1 MAPRAWDAN
10 AARLLLCGLAALY
23 WELVLIRWLGASVR
37 IVAYFSNLVL
47 ISAFFGLGIGALAT
61 RFSVRL
67 ERAIAPL
74 TALVVMLG
82 VWLGRLWHTNPAGG
96 DEFIWI
102 GAPLGIASP
111 GDEAS
116 RIVSAGVVLLLVYG
130 ATAAA
135 FAAFGQYMGRLF
147 RTHAPLRAYSLEIA
161 GSLLGIVLFALLSWA
176 QTSPSTWFAVGT
188 LLLVALLPRLLPDGA
203 LAVLLGVAIV
213 AATHAESSRYVWSPY
228 YRISVEPLLRV
239 TEPGTGHVAEF
250 GEPVGRVLTV
260 NNDYHQMM
268 LDLRARAPEHA
279 FLAGWRR
286 FYDAPYA
293 RYDGLEPLP
302 PGDVLVVGAGT
313 GNDVAA
319 ALRRTDR
326 RVTAVEIDP
335 AIAGL
340 GRRLHAEKPYADPRV
355 TLVIDDARSFFQR
368 APSGGYALVVFGF
381 LDSHRLL
388 SAFSSV
394 RLDNFI
400 YTLEGMRE
408 VRRLLAPGGRAA
420 LSFAS
425 NEPWIHERLLALL
438 DRGFERPSAFFV
450 DQAGYANGILY
461 LNEKGDAKPVPRR
474 RALVPTD
481 DWPFLYLRERA
492 VPRHNLL
499 FLAVAVAL
507 CAAALWLLPSGER
520 RLRLPYFFLGAAFF
534 LLETSNVVRMALLYG
549 STWWVNTVVFAGI
562 LLLVLLANLTA
573 ARFRVPLGACLALVA
588 LLILAAA
595 LVPSEALLALP
606 AGPRALA
613 AVTVFLGPVFFGG
626 LVFARLIERE
636 TRLYEAYGSNVLG
649 AVLGGTAE
657 YLSLVL
663 GFRFLLALALVFYLA
678 VFLLL
683 LRGARGGE
691 MRSRL

>member
-1 MAPRAWDAN
+1 MKRLSWDAN
-10 AARLLLCGLAALY
+10 AARLFLCGLAALF

-47 ISAFFGLGIGALAT
+47 ISAFFGLGTGALAT
-61 RFSVRL
+61 RFSVPL
-67 ERAIAPL
+67 ERFIAPL
-74 TALVVMLG
+74 AAFVVLLG
-82 VWLGRLWHTNPAGG
+82 VGLGRLWHANPSGG

-111 GDEAS
+111 GDETS
-116 RIVSAGVVLLLVYG
+116 RIVSAGVVLVLVYA
-130 ATAAA
+130 ATAAL

-147 RTHAPLRAYSLEIA
+147 RTHPPLRAYSIEIA
-161 GSLLGIVLFALLSWA
+161 GSVVGIALFALLSWA
-176 QTSPSTWFAVGT
+176 QTSPSVWFTVGT
-188 LLLVALLPRLLPDGA
+188 LLLVALVERLPDR
-203 LAVLLGVAIV
+203 AVAALLGVVIV
-213 AATHAESSRYVWSPY
+213 ATTHAESSRYVWSPY
-228 YRISVEPLLRV
+228 YRIAVEPLLRV
-239 TEPGTGHVAEF
+239 NEPDTGRVAEF
-250 GEPVGRVLTV
+250 GQAVGQVLTV
-260 NNDYHQMM
+260 NSDYHQMM
-268 LDLRARAPEHA
+268 LDLRPREREHA
-279 FLAGWRR
+279 FLSGWRR
-286 FYDAPYA
+286 FYDAPYR

-319 ALRRTDR
+319 ALRGTDR

-340 GRRLHAEKPYADPRV
+340 GRRLHAEQPYANPRV
-355 TLVIDDARSFFQR
+355 TLVVDDARSFFQR
-368 APSGGYALVVFGF
+368 APSGSYALVVFGF

-425 NEPWIHERLLALL
+425 NQPWIHERLLALL
-438 DRGFERPSAFFV
+438 EGAFSRPSAFFM
-450 DQAGYANGILY
+450 DRTGYANGILY
-461 LNEKGDAKPVPRR
+461 LNEKGEAKPVPQR
-474 RALVPTD
+474 RALVPSD

-492 VPRHNLL
+492 IPGHNLL
-499 FLAVAVAL
+499 FLLVAVVMS
-507 CAAALWLLPSGER
+507 AASLLLLPSGER

-573 ARFRVPLGACLALVA
+573 SRSSVPLRACLVLLA

-595 LVPSEALLALP
+595 LVPAEALLALP
-606 AGPRALA
+606 AWPRALV
-613 AVTVFLGPVFFGG
+613 AVAVFLGPVYFGG
-626 LVFARLIERE
+626 LLFARLIERE

-663 GFRFLLALALVFYLA
+663 GFRFLLALALLFYFA
-678 VFLLL
+678 VFLS
-683 LRGARGGE
+683 LRKDAAG
-691 MRSRL
+691 

>member
-1 MAPRAWDAN
+1 MAAPPAWDAN
-10 AARLLLCGLAALY
+10 AARLFLCGLAALY

-47 ISAFFGLGIGALAT
+47 ISAFFGLGVGALAT

-82 VWLGRLWHTNPAGG
+82 VWLGRLWHTNPSGG

-147 RTHAPLRAYSLEIA
+147 RTHPPLRAYSLEIA

-203 LAVLLGVAIV
+203 LAALLGVAIV

-239 TEPGTGHVAEF
+239 TEPATGHVAEF

-302 PGDVLVVGAGT
+302 KL
-313 GNDVAA
+313 
-319 ALRRTDR
+319 
-326 RVTAVEIDP
+326 
-335 AIAGL
+335 L
-340 GRRLHAEKPYADPRV
+340 GSLHAAEHAMIAILPLWAMCDRWDIGGLSTNLHFQTGRPTVFVYDGHPGGV
-355 TLVIDDARSFFQR
+355 GIARR
-368 APSGGYALVVFGF
+368 GY
-381 LDSHRLL
+381 DE
-388 SAFSSV
+388 
-394 RLDNFI
+394 
-400 YTLEGMRE
+400 LEGW
-408 VRRLLAPGGRAA
+408 VGDT
-420 LSFAS
+420 
-425 NEPWIHERLLALL
+425 ERLLAGCRCA
-438 DRGFERPSAFFV
+438 DGCPSCV
-450 DQAGYANGILY
+450 QSPKCGN
-461 LNEKGDAKPVPRR
+461 LNE
-474 RALVPTD
+474 
-481 DWPFLYLRERA
+481 FLDK
-492 VPRHNLL
+492 
-499 FLAVAVAL
+499 
-507 CAAALWLLPSGER
+507 
-520 RLRLPYFFLGAAFF
+520 
-534 LLETSNVVRMALLYG
+534 
-549 STWWVNTVVFAGI
+549 AG
-562 LLLVLLANLTA
+562 
-573 ARFRVPLGACLALVA
+573 
-588 LLILAAA
+588 
-595 LVPSEALLALP
+595 
-606 AGPRALA
+606 
-613 AVTVFLGPVFFGG
+613 
-626 LVFARLIERE
+626 
-636 TRLYEAYGSNVLG
+636 
-649 AVLGGTAE
+649 
-657 YLSLVL
+657 
-663 GFRFLLALALVFYLA
+663 ALALLRRMLA
-678 VFLLL
+678 
-683 LRGARGGE
+683 AP
-691 MRSRL
+691 

>member
-1 MAPRAWDAN
+1 M
-10 AARLLLCGLAALY
+10 
-23 WELVLIRWLGASVR
+23 
-37 IVAYFSNLVL
+37 
-47 ISAFFGLGIGALAT
+47 
-61 RFSVRL
+61 
-67 ERAIAPL
+67 
-74 TALVVMLG
+74 
-82 VWLGRLWHTNPAGG
+82 
-96 DEFIWI
+96 
-102 GAPLGIASP
+102 
-111 GDEAS
+111 
-116 RIVSAGVVLLLVYG
+116 
-130 ATAAA
+130 
-135 FAAFGQYMGRLF
+135 
-147 RTHAPLRAYSLEIA
+147 
-161 GSLLGIVLFALLSWA
+161 
-176 QTSPSTWFAVGT
+176 
-188 LLLVALLPRLLPDGA
+188 
-203 LAVLLGVAIV
+203 
-213 AATHAESSRYVWSPY
+213 
-228 YRISVEPLLRV
+228 
-239 TEPGTGHVAEF
+239 
-250 GEPVGRVLTV
+250 
-260 NNDYHQMM
+260 
-268 LDLRARAPEHA
+268 
-279 FLAGWRR
+279 
-286 FYDAPYA
+286 
-293 RYDGLEPLP
+293 
-302 PGDVLVVGAGT
+302 
-313 GNDVAA
+313 
-319 ALRRTDR
+319 
-326 RVTAVEIDP
+326 
-335 AIAGL
+335 
-340 GRRLHAEKPYADPRV
+340 
-355 TLVIDDARSFFQR
+355 IDDARSFFQR

-507 CAAALWLLPSGER
+507 SAAALWLLPSGER

-595 LVPSEALLALP
+595 LVPSEALLATACLAPRARGRGGVPGSGLLRRARVRAPDRARDPALRGLRLERARGGARRHGRVPVAGAGLPLP
-606 AGPRALA
+606 ARAR
-613 AVTVFLGPVFFGG
+613 
-626 LVFARLIERE
+626 ARLLPRG
-636 TRLYEAYGSNVLG
+636 LPA
-649 AVLGGTAE
+649 AP
-657 YLSLVL
+657 
-663 GFRFLLALALVFYLA
+663 
-678 VFLLL
+678 
-683 LRGARGGE
+683 GARGAGCPPDSPSI
-691 MRSRL
+691 RFPSLGRFPGQGAGSGTRVDCQRAIFQPAACLT